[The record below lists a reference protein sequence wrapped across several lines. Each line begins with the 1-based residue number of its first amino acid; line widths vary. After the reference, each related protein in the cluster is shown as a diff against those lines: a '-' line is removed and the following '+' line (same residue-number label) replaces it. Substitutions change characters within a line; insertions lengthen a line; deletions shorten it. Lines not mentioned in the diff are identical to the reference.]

1 MCKKKKKKKGGGEEA
16 RRKNK
21 HVVKGN
27 DKEKKRYSK
36 NTILYTR
43 LPNEHECTTA
53 MDAKRTHTGE
63 DTHTHTHTHFG
74 PPGTSRVS
82 VSIASS
88 AHAQSYSTSRP
99 HRLHLSSSVVADAA
113 TPFAPSIRNT
123 QRNESVGRRTSWSRK
138 SLKVRQSVATL
149 PCTCTFRLQ
158 AARTLIESACTT
170 ARMESGSSRGVFRRH
185 IFRQRRRVR
194 RYMPQTGR
202 RLVQCS

>member
-1 MCKKKKKKKGGGEEA
+1 M
-16 RRKNK
+16 
-21 HVVKGN
+21 VQGN
-27 DKEKKRYSK
+27 DKEKKD
-36 NTILYTR
+36 TR
-43 LPNEHECTTA
+43 RTRFCTHGFRTNMNVRPRWTPNAHTQV
-53 MDAKRTHTGE
+53 KTH
-63 DTHTHTHTHFG
+63 THTHTHTHFG

>member
-63 DTHTHTHTHFG
+63 DTHTHIRTSARRAHRESACPLLLPHTLSPIARRG
-74 PPGTSRVS
+74 PIVFICRLR
-82 VSIASS
+82 SS
-88 AHAQSYSTSRP
+88 PTPQ
-99 HRLHLSSSVVADAA
+99 HRLHRLYVTHSATSLSAEERLGVGSHSKYAS
-113 TPFAPSIRNT
+113 PSRLSPAHARSGFK
-123 QRNESVGRRTSWSRK
+123 QR
-138 SLKVRQSVATL
+138 A
-149 PCTCTFRLQ
+149 
-158 AARTLIESACTT
+158 
-170 ARMESGSSRGVFRRH
+170 H
-185 IFRQRRRVR
+185 
-194 RYMPQTGR
+194 
-202 RLVQCS
+202 